1 MLSDKTYLSVIEG
14 IYDAA
19 VDPSRWGN
27 ALSTLALPM
36 NGRASLVMHDPLIA
50 AGNVQFSSD
59 WDLDTIARYNAYYAS
74 RNVWMA
80 RIASRPVAK
89 AEPAEFFI
97 PRSELRKTEWYNDF
111 LRPNDIVSGLGVT
124 VMRDSSRFVTTSILL
139 PRCSDAAHASY
150 VALLQRITP
159 HIERALKVNRQLSAA
174 EFRWSTAE
182 ECFHRLNVGI
192 VVMDENRKI
201 LFSNAEANRIF
212 RQGDGLALS
221 REGRLQAGAAADNQR
236 LRGIFDQIFGAASPA
251 LQTESGV
258 MSVQRRSGTRA
269 YGLLVTKLHPPTEL
283 FGRRGPMA
291 LLFISDVASQRPSV
305 ERLSEAFGLTPS
317 EGRLLYVLLDG
328 HSLVESAARL
338 GVSINTAKTH
348 LKGLFEKMGCARQA
362 DLVRTTMAHPSW
374 FAS

>member
-19 VDPSRWGN
+19 VDPSRWAD
-27 ALSTLALPM
+27 ALGRLSRPM
-36 NGRASLVMHDPLIA
+36 NGGGNLVMHDPVIA
-50 AGNVQFSSD
+50 AGNCHIYANWEPDSVA
-59 WDLDTIARYNAYYAS
+59 LYNAHYAS
-74 RNVWMA
+74 KNVWLN
-80 RIASRPVAK
+80 RIANRPVGK
-89 AEPAEFFI
+89 AEPAEFFM
-97 PRSELRKTEWYNDF
+97 PRTDLFRTEWYNDY
-111 LRPNDIVSGLGVT
+111 LRPHGIVSGIGVT
-124 VMRDSSRFVTTSILL
+124 VMRDTSRFVSASVLL
-139 PRCSDAAHASY
+139 PRCSEVAQASY

-159 HIERALKVNRQLSAA
+159 HIERALKVNRQLSNA

-182 ECFHRLNVGI
+182 ECFHRLKIGI
-192 VVMDENRKI
+192 VVIGNDRKI
-201 LFSNAEANRIF
+201 LFSNTEADRIF
-212 RQGDGLALS
+212 RQDDGLSLN

-236 LRGIFDQIFGAASPA
+236 LRGILEQIFGASHA
-251 LQTESGV
+251 LQTDSGV
-258 MSVQRRSGTRA
+258 MFVQRRSGTRA
-269 YGLLVTKLHPPTEL
+269 YGLLATKLHPPTEL
-283 FGRRGPMA
+283 FGGRGPMA

-317 EGRLLYVLLDG
+317 EGRLLHVLLDG